1 MSFWPNSSSGS
12 IRMKWST
19 LCGVVKRRS
28 MHATSAISLLYED
41 VVYCIIEIFSILFS
55 RCVFGYM
62 SNKFK
67 LRCLTHQKDCR
78 RVPQSDPGLDV
89 ISLLVAGS
97 PCIVTWL
104 VCLHVFFDVFFLLV
118 CFTQN
123 PEHQTNLRTI
133 HFLESACGKA
143 DQHSYFWW
151 YCDLRFLHLLCFFL
165 HVVLFLFVCSL
176 PLVSWSQKMY
186 F

>member
-1 MSFWPNSSSGS
+1 MSFWPNYSSGS

-104 VCLHVFFDVFFLLV
+104 VCLHVFFWRLFSFSLFHTKSWTSNKSKDYSFFGKRLRQSGPTFIFLMV
-118 CFTQN
+118 LWLALFTF
-123 PEHQTNLRTI
+123 I
-133 HFLESACGKA
+133 V
-143 DQHSYFWW
+143 
-151 YCDLRFLHLLCFFL
+151 FFL